1 MLVCLKRPLRVGQI
15 MRYKILLF
23 GAKLDTDH
31 PFALAGDFFEK
42 LTDVN
47 SVYFM

>member
-1 MLVCLKRPLRVGQI
+1 MSQKKTLRAGQI
-15 MRYKILLF
+15 VRYKILLF
-23 GAKLDTDH
+23 GAKLDTNY
-31 PFALAGDFFEK
+31 PFALTGYFFEK

>member
-1 MLVCLKRPLRVGQI
+1 

-23 GAKLDTDH
+23 EAKLDTNY
-31 PFALAGDFFEK
+31 PFALAEDFFEK

-47 SVYFM
+47 FVYYMYPIYNV